1 MDEQPSRLKRDNIY
15 ISDFDMAVK
24 KQDKAINSEA
34 SGAKYDEFLR
44 KKSHPVFTSF
54 GVMPEPENDL

>member
-1 MDEQPSRLKRDNIY
+1 
-15 ISDFDMAVK
+15 MAVK
-24 KQDKAINSEA
+24 KQDKAINSDA

-54 GVMPEPENDL
+54 GVMPEPENDLEAS